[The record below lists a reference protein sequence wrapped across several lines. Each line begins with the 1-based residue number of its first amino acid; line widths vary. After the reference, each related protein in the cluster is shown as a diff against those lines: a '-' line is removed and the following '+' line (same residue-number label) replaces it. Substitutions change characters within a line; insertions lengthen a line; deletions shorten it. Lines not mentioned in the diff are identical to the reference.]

1 MGSNN
6 NLNNSIF
13 LLNINWSIVSFQ
25 LQLWIIFTATL
36 QKKYDYTS
44 HKAPILSQNI
54 IFYNMNMHSS
64 YAN

>member
-13 LLNINWSIVSFQ
+13 LSNTNLNLESFQ
-25 LQLWIIFTATL
+25 FQLWIIFIATL

-44 HKAPILSQNI
+44 YKVHILSQNI
-54 IFYNMNMHSS
+54 IFHNRNMHNS